1 MGDAT
6 WIAPVG
12 GPVPTPPVPRSAVAP
27 AGLPPLT
34 GITLE
39 LLRLRRT
46 VRLQQALGPLLLVLI
61 GLLQPV
67 TVIDVPGG
75 LPLSRTLWVTVRYFT
90 RDGDA
95 IGPVSGSVAWGTGLA
110 TAGSIAVLAAAV
122 IVLCTWWNELR
133 AAPGRM
139 LTLFVRA
146 AAVAM
151 AAGAAALIVGQG
163 LLGRDGMPGSAWQV
177 GTLLFAAAG
186 IWLVL
191 GATAGPGLR
200 LLR

>member
-1 MGDAT
+1 MG
-6 WIAPVG
+6 VG
-12 GPVPTPPVPRSAVAP
+12 TAVPA
-27 AGLPPLT
+27 LT

-46 VRLQQALGPLLLVLI
+46 VRLQQALGPLLLVMI

-67 TVIDVPGG
+67 TVIELPGG
-75 LPLSRTLWVTVRYFT
+75 TTLTRTLWVTVRYFAG

-95 IGPVSGSVAWGTGLA
+95 DGPVGPTVAWGTGLA
-110 TAGSIAVLAAAV
+110 TVGSIAVLAAAV
-122 IVLCTWWNELR
+122 VVLCTWWNELR
-133 AAPGRM
+133 AVPGRM
-139 LTLFVRA
+139 LTLVVRA
-146 AAVAM
+146 AAVTM
-151 AAGAAALIVGQG
+151 AVGSAALIVGQG
-163 LLGRDGMPGSAWQV
+163 LLGRDGMPSSAWQV

-186 IWLVL
+186 IWLVV